1 MVILRN
7 GCCENLL
14 FELNTTSQKGA
25 FVAKACKSHMDDLT
39 MNIILPVRSD
49 WLISHFA
56 SPTEPLPVS
65 VRGPAT
71 FAETAIYYLHQIS
84 YGFDMRGKIRCGGA
98 VEMH

>member
-1 MVILRN
+1 MLVILRN

-14 FELNTTSQKGA
+14 FEFNTTSQKGG

-39 MNIILPVRSD
+39 MNIILPVSSD

-71 FAETAIYYLHQIS
+71 FAETVHYKLT
-84 YGFDMRGKIRCGGA
+84 GT
-98 VEMH
+98 VWV